1 MVDTQS
7 SYDDRNIPIDRV
19 GIRGLRY
26 PITVLDKKNNYQNT
40 TATINMY
47 ANLPHHFRGTHMSRF
62 VEVFNEHYK
71 DIQMKG
77 FISMLKDV
85 KLALEAESAF
95 IEIEFPYFIEKSAPV
110 TGQKSYME
118 YKCKYIGQTKG
129 NHADFWVSIE
139 VPVNT
144 VCPCSKEISDYGAH
158 NQRGMVRLTVKLGPF
173 FWIEDLI
180 ELVENSASAGI
191 FSLLKREDEKF
202 ITEHG
207 YDNPRFVEDVA
218 REVVLRVENF
228 SDFPWFKVEA
238 ENMES
243 IHNHNA
249 YACIERCIKENAH
262 GPK

>member
-7 SYDDRNIPIDRV
+7 SHDDRNIPIDRV

-26 PITVLDKKNNYQNT
+26 PITVLDKKNRYQHSN
-40 TATINMY
+40 ATVNMY

-62 VEVFNEHYK
+62 VEVFNDHYRN
-71 DIQMKG
+71 IQMKG
-77 FISMLKDV
+77 FISMLKDIQT
-85 KLALEAESAF
+85 ALDAESAY
-95 IEIEFPYFIEKSAPV
+95 IELEFPYFIEKSAPV

-118 YKCKYIGQTKG
+118 YKCKYIGQTTHEH
-129 NHADFWVSIE
+129 NDFWVSID

-158 NQRGMVRLTVKLGPF
+158 NQRGIVRLTVKLGPF

-180 ELVENSASAGI
+180 DVVESSASAGI
-191 FSLLKREDEKF
+191 FALLKREDEKF

-207 YDNPRFVEDVA
+207 YDNPRFVEDIV
-218 REVVLRVENF
+218 REVVLRVEKF
-228 SDFPWFKVEA
+228 ADFPWFKVEA

-249 YACIERCIKENAH
+249 YACIERVLKENAH